1 MAKIIAVI
9 LPKGGVGKTVTAVN
23 LAASLAVAEQRTLL
37 IDLDTIGSSG
47 LSFGLTEGR
56 ISAGLYEIFNFL
68 TTLPRAIHKTELSH
82 LDVIPS
88 NITTLQRE
96 ERMARLADNRS
107 ILKNCL
113 RAVQRE
119 YEYIILDC
127 PPFLRGLT
135 TNALTAADSVL
146 IPVKSGHFSLDAVDK
161 LFKYLDWI
169 REVANRQLAVE
180 GILLTMHEPNTRV
193 TDITTRELQG
203 KYRKHMLPFVI
214 PKNTVLSEASFYGKP
229 AILYNAGSRGATAY
243 LNLARAVME
252 RTRREAANAVPVPGE
267 RGTGSHG
274 QSQ

>member
-1 MAKIIAVI
+1 MAKVIAVI

-47 LSFGLTEGR
+47 LSLGLTEGR
-56 ISAGLYEIFNFL
+56 VTAGLYEIFNFL
-68 TTLPRAIHKTELSH
+68 TTLPRAVHRTELAH

-96 ERMARLADNRS
+96 ERMARLADNRA

-113 RAVQRE
+113 RTVRRD
-119 YEYIILDC
+119 YEFIILDC
-127 PPFLRGLT
+127 PPVLRGLT

-169 REVANRQLAVE
+169 REVANKQLAVE

-203 KYRKHMLPFVI
+203 KYRKHMLPLVI

-229 AILYNAGSRGATAY
+229 AILYNAGSRGAAAY
-243 LNLARAVME
+243 LSLARDVME
-252 RTRREAANAVPVPGE
+252 RAAREEAHAVRLPDDRRTTSN
-267 RGTGSHG
+267 G
-274 QSQ
+274 QSL

>member
-9 LPKGGVGKTVTAVN
+9 LPKGGVGKTVTSVN

-37 IDLDTIGSSG
+37 VDLDTIGSSG
-47 LSFGLTEGR
+47 LSLGLTEGR
-56 ISAGLYEIFNFL
+56 VSAGLYEIFNFL
-68 TTLPRAIHKTELSH
+68 TTLPKAIHKTDLAH

-96 ERMARLADNRS
+96 ERMARLADNRA

-113 RAVQRE
+113 RTVRRE
-119 YEYIILDC
+119 YDYIILDC
-127 PPFLRGLT
+127 PPMLRGLS
-135 TNALTAADSVL
+135 TNALTAADSIL

-161 LFKYLDWI
+161 LFKYLEWI
-169 REVANRQLAVE
+169 REVANKQLAVE

-203 KYRKHMLPFVI
+203 KYKKHMLPLVI

-229 AILYNAGSRGATAY
+229 AVLYNAGSRGATAY
-243 LNLARAVME
+243 LHLAREIME
-252 RTRREAANAVPVPGE
+252 RTKREAAAAVPLPDD
-267 RGTGSHG
+267 RRPASHG
-274 QSQ
+274 QSL

>member
-1 MAKIIAVI
+1 VI
-9 LPKGGVGKTVTAVN
+9 LPKGGVGKTVTSVN

-47 LSFGLTEGR
+47 LSLGLTEGR
-56 ISAGLYEIFNFL
+56 VTAGLYEIFNFL
-68 TTLPRAIHKTELSH
+68 TTLPRAIHKTELAH

-88 NITTLQRE
+88 NISTLQRE
-96 ERMARLADNRS
+96 DRMARLADNRS

-113 RAVQRE
+113 RAVQRD

-169 REVANRQLAVE
+169 REVANKELAVE

-203 KYRKHMLPFVI
+203 RYRKHMLPMVI

-229 AILYNAGSRGATAY
+229 AVLYNAGSRGATAY
-243 LNLARAVME
+243 LNLAREIME
-252 RTRREAANAVPVPGE
+252 RARREAANVVPLPGD
-267 RGTGSHG
+267 RRTASHG
-274 QSQ
+274 PGL